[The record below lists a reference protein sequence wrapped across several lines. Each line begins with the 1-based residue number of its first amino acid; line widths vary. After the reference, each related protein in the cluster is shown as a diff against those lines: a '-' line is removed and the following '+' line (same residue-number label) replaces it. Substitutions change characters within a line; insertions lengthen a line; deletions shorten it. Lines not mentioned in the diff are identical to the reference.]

1 MASLAAALVAM
12 LLTTSLVAKMALQA
26 AALVAMLLVDSMAA
40 VMASLEAKKS
50 VDSQVVL
57 MSWKHLVNLA
67 ASLSVIEPSCTREE
81 VCCDFNV
88 APMS

>member
-12 LLTTSLVAKMALQA
+12 LLTTSLVARMALQA

-50 VDSQVVL
+50 V
-57 MSWKHLVNLA
+57 
-67 ASLSVIEPSCTREE
+67 
-81 VCCDFNV
+81 
-88 APMS
+88 